1 MENGIKKIIK
11 THKWKKKRQA
21 EVNTRKKSEEKKKD
35 RGQRKKEDKKQKE
48 GRYIEKVKNKVN
60 VRTRRWRNVGAV
72 VDSCGKC
79 RGVLVHL
86 LCSILFFVELVCRI
100 FLF

>member
-1 MENGIKKIIK
+1 ME
-11 THKWKKKRQA
+11 KKKRQA

-48 GRYIEKVKNKVN
+48 GQYIEKVKNKVN

-86 LCSILFFVELVCRI
+86 LCSILFFVEFVCRT
-100 FLF
+100 FLFLIFYLHVCA